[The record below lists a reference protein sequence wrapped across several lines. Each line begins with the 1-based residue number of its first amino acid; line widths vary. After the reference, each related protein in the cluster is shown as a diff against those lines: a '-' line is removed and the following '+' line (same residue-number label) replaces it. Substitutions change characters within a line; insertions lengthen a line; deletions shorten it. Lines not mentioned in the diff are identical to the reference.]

1 MSEPA
6 PVVSFDRS
14 SPVYAYW
21 LANCEG
27 FRVRAGGRRGVVEEV
42 ELGPTG
48 HVARL
53 VVGFGLGRRS
63 VVTPEVVES
72 VIPAKEVIVLRVEE
86 REPSPSRLAPVVY
99 ASGRAAST
107 TLHTSAKGSRAAWVS
122 VSRASTAARR
132 ETDRFVNWST
142 PQLELGA
149 RRASIAFDVAAAWL
163 VGTVY
168 GLVCSARA
176 IVAPAARAGAT
187 KVASRGRE
195 LVALRSGGRES
206 DSESPPGEPDERDRA
221 A

>member
-42 ELGPTG
+42 ELGATG

-63 VVTPEVVES
+63 VVTPDVVES
-72 VIPAKEVIVLRVEE
+72 VIPAKEVIVLRVEV
-86 REPSPSRLAPVVY
+86 REPTLSRLAPVVH

-107 TLHTSAKGSRAAWVS
+107 TLHTSAEGVPGCVGFGGSGVDGRTPRDGS
-122 VSRASTAARR
+122 VRELVDAAARA
-132 ETDRFVNWST
+132 
-142 PQLELGA
+142 GA
-149 RRASIAFDVAAAWL
+149 RRASIAMPGGRLARRH
-163 VGTVY
+163 
-168 GLVCSARA
+168 GLRARVLGA
-176 IVAPAARAGAT
+176 CDRRAGRA
-187 KVASRGRE
+187 
-195 LVALRSGGRES
+195 GGR
-206 DSESPPGEPDERDRA
+206 DEGRIAGPRAGRA
-221 A
+221 AQRRQGIHSE